1 MREVSISRPEVE
13 VVDSAD
19 KAGVM
24 LAVVFPDEEQV
35 LDKDRDR
42 GREVEPDSV
51 AQPREALR
59 PLGVVVLWA
68 LRPKTKDAL

>member
-1 MREVSISRPEVE
+1 
-13 VVDSAD
+13 
-19 KAGVM
+19 M